1 MSDGL
6 RPSTAS
12 AAALARP
19 AAPAAAARH
28 SAAAVVWRRLRRSRS
43 ATLGLALL
51 AVFAACGV
59 LAPWI
64 APYDPYASDLE
75 NSLKPPSARHWLGT
89 DELGRDLLSRIL
101 YGARLS
107 MVIGTIAVA
116 IGVVV
121 GVPLGLLS
129 GYLGGWFDLLVQRLV
144 DVLLAFP
151 STVLAILLVT
161 ILGVGLVNVMIAVGI
176 VSVPTY
182 TRLVRGQVLSLKEQE
197 FVLAARALG
206 AGSLRIVFRH
216 VLPNTLAVLI
226 VQTTLQVASA
236 ILSAAALG
244 FLGLGVQQPTA
255 EWGAMLSTARQHI
268 QLAPHT
274 LVFPGLA
281 IMLTVLGFN
290 LFGDGLRDAL
300 DPRLRV

>member
-1 MSDGL
+1 MSNAP
-6 RPSTAS
+6 RPSAVV
-12 AAALARP
+12 
-19 AAPAAAARH
+19 APAPVEPVGRAQGVV
-28 SAAAVVWRRLRRSRS
+28 SAGALVWRRLRRSRS
-43 ATLGLALL
+43 AMLGLGIL

-75 NSLKPPSARHWLGT
+75 NSLKPPNSRHWLGT

-116 IGVVV
+116 IGVTL

-129 GYLGGWFDLLVQRLV
+129 GYLGGWFDLVVQRAI

-197 FVLAARALG
+197 FVHAARALG

-216 VLPNTLAVLI
+216 ILPNTLAVLI

-255 EWGAMLSTARQHI
+255 EWGAMLSTARQYI

-281 IMLTVLGFN
+281 IVLTVLGFN

>member
-1 MSDGL
+1 
-6 RPSTAS
+6 
-12 AAALARP
+12 
-19 AAPAAAARH
+19 
-28 SAAAVVWRRLRRSRS
+28 
-43 ATLGLALL
+43 
-51 AVFAACGV
+51 
-59 LAPWI
+59 
-64 APYDPYASDLE
+64 
-75 NSLKPPSARHWLGT
+75 
-89 DELGRDLLSRIL
+89 
-101 YGARLS
+101 

-116 IGVVV
+116 IGVVL

-129 GYLGGWFDLLVQRLV
+129 GYLGGRFDLLVQRAI

-197 FVLAARALG
+197 FVDAARALG

-216 VLPNTLAVLI
+216 ILPNTLAVLI
-226 VQTTLQVASA
+226 VRTTLQVASA

-255 EWGAMLSTARQHI
+255 EWGAMLSTARQYI

-274 LVFPGLA
+274 LLFPGLA

-300 DPRLRV
+300 DPRLRA

>member
-1 MSDGL
+1 M
-6 RPSTAS
+6 
-12 AAALARP
+12 
-19 AAPAAAARH
+19 
-28 SAAAVVWRRLRRSRS
+28 
-43 ATLGLALL
+43 LGLAVL
-51 AVFAACGV
+51 AAFAACGA
-59 LAPWI
+59 LAPWL
-64 APYDPYASDLE
+64 APYDPYAPDLE
-75 NSLKPPSARHWLGT
+75 NSLKPPSPRHWFGT
-89 DELGRDLLSRIL
+89 DELGRDLLSRVL

-116 IGVVV
+116 IGVVL

-129 GYLGGWFDLLVQRLV
+129 GYLGGWFDLLVQRAV

-197 FVLAARALG
+197 FVDAARAVG

-216 VLPNTLAVLI
+216 IFPNTLAVLV

-274 LVFPGLA
+274 LLFPGLA

-300 DPRLRV
+300 DPRLRA

>member
-1 MSDGL
+1 MSNAP
-6 RPSTAS
+6 RPSAVV
-12 AAALARP
+12 
-19 AAPAAAARH
+19 APAAAEPVGRVQGVVSTGAL
-28 SAAAVVWRRLRRSRS
+28 VWRRLRRSRS
-43 ATLGLALL
+43 AMLGLGVLV
-51 AVFAACGV
+51 VFATCGV

-64 APYDPYASDLE
+64 APYDPYVSDLE
-75 NSLKPPSARHWLGT
+75 NSLKPPSSRHWLGT

-116 IGVVV
+116 IGVVL

-129 GYLGGWFDLLVQRLV
+129 GYLGGWFDLVVQRAI

-197 FVLAARALG
+197 FVHAARALG

-216 VLPNTLAVLI
+216 ILPNTLAVLI

>member
-1 MSDGL
+1 MREGPRAPSLL
-6 RPSTAS
+6 RPV
-12 AAALARP
+12 ALPWTRARLV
-19 AAPAAAARH
+19 AAR
-28 SAAAVVWRRLRRSRS
+28 SAGSVVWRRLRRNRS
-43 ATLGLALL
+43 AVLGLAIL
-51 AVFAACGV
+51 ATFATCGV
-59 LAPWI
+59 LAPLL

-75 NSLKPPSARHWLGT
+75 KSLRPPGPAHWLGT
-89 DELGRDLLSRIL
+89 DELGRDILSRIL
-101 YGARLS
+101 YGARVS
-107 MVIGTIAVA
+107 MVIGTIAVG
-116 IGVVV
+116 IGVAV
-121 GVPLGLLS
+121 GVPVGLFSGYFGGWVDLLS
-129 GYLGGWFDLLVQRLV
+129 QRAI

-151 STVLAILLVT
+151 STVLAILMVV
-161 ILGVGLVNVMIAVGI
+161 ILGVGLVNVMVAVGV

-182 TRLVRGQVLSLKEQE
+182 ARLVRAQVLSLKEQE
-197 FVLAARALG
+197 FVEAARALG
-206 AGSLRIVFRH
+206 AGTARIVFRH

-255 EWGAMLSTARQHI
+255 EWGAMLSTARQYI

-274 LVFPGLA
+274 LLFPGLA

-300 DPRLRV
+300 DPRIRT

>member
-1 MSDGL
+1 MSDAP
-6 RPSTAS
+6 RSS
-12 AAALARP
+12 AVP
-19 AAPAAAARH
+19 AVQAVPVGATRRVL
-28 SAAAVVWRRLRRSRS
+28 SAGAVVWRRLRRSRS
-43 ATLGLALL
+43 AVLGLGILG
-51 AVFAACGV
+51 VFATSGL
-59 LAPWI
+59 LAPWL

-89 DELGRDLLSRIL
+89 DELGRDLLSRIV

-116 IGVVV
+116 IGVAV
-121 GVPLGLLS
+121 GVPLGLVS
-129 GYLGGWFDLLVQRLV
+129 GYLGGWFDLIVQRGV

-197 FVLAARALG
+197 FVEAARALG

-216 VLPNTLAVLI
+216 ILPNTLAVLI

>member
-1 MSDGL
+1 MSNAQQ
-6 RPSTAS
+6 PS
-12 AAALARP
+12 ALATAGV
-19 AAPAAAARH
+19 AAIAARPRGFL
-28 SAAAVVWRRLRRSRS
+28 STGTLVWRRLRRSRS
-43 ATLGLALL
+43 AMLGLGVLVAFG
-51 AVFAACGV
+51 ACAA
-59 LAPWI
+59 LAPWLV
-64 APYDPYASDLE
+64 PYDPYAADLE

-116 IGVVV
+116 IGVLL

-129 GYLGGWFDLLVQRLV
+129 GYLGGWFDLLVQRAI

-197 FVLAARALG
+197 FVDAARALG

-216 VLPNTLAVLI
+216 ILPNTLAVLI

-274 LVFPGLA
+274 LLFPGLA

-300 DPRLRV
+300 DPRLRT

>member
-1 MSDGL
+1 MSEP
-6 RPSTAS
+6 RPS
-12 AAALARP
+12 ALQ
-19 AAPAAAARH
+19 AAPWSAPDRARAVW
-28 SAAAVVWRRLRRSRS
+28 SAGALVWRRLRRSRS
-43 ATLGLALL
+43 AVLGLSIL
-51 AVFAACGV
+51 AVFAACGL
-59 LAPWI
+59 LAPWL

-116 IGVVV
+116 IGVVL

-129 GYLGGWFDLLVQRLV
+129 GYLGGRFDLLVQRAI

-197 FVLAARALG
+197 FVDAARALG

-216 VLPNTLAVLI
+216 ILPNTLAVLI
-226 VQTTLQVASA
+226 VRTTLQVASA

-255 EWGAMLSTARQHI
+255 EWGAMLSTARQYI

-274 LVFPGLA
+274 LLFPGLA

-300 DPRLRV
+300 DPRLRA

>member
-1 MSDGL
+1 MRD
-6 RPSTAS
+6 R
-12 AAALARP
+12 
-19 AAPAAAARH
+19 AAAAW
-28 SAAAVVWRRLRRSRS
+28 SAGTLVWRRLRRSRS
-43 ATLGLALL
+43 ALLGLSILG
-51 AVFAACGV
+51 VFALCG
-59 LAPWI
+59 LFAPWF

-75 NSLKPPSARHWLGT
+75 NSLKPPSSKHWLGT

-107 MVIGTIAVA
+107 MVIGVIAVA
-116 IGVVV
+116 IGVTV
-121 GVPLGLLS
+121 GVPVGLWS
-129 GYLGGWFDLLVQRLV
+129 GYLGGRFDLVVQRAM

-197 FVLAARALG
+197 FVEAARALG
-206 AGSLRIVFRH
+206 AGTFRIVLRH
-216 VLPNTLAVLI
+216 ILPNTLAVLI

-255 EWGAMLSTARQHI
+255 EWGAMLSSARQYI

-300 DPRLRV
+300 DPRLRL